1 MCNFFFVKMNC
12 VLRCLDAGLDKTH
25 DLDLETG
32 ETPTEGGSGGARK
45 KKRRRNKWASG
56 VARSGRKKVA
66 KKKIFESDEEKKEK
80 EEKEEEEEEDGK
92 DEENNEPM
100 EEEEEE
106 GVEEKGEKEKG
117 SKIDLDSSSI
127 NLVKKLV
134 RLYLETIS
142 KISGE
147 VGGGL
152 KIGFKPFRNSYFFAN
167 IFFKT
172 FLLLIRQPVKMSCFY
187 PCISRY
193 R

>member
-92 DEENNEPM
+92 DEENDEPM
-100 EEEEEE
+100 EEE
-106 GVEEKGEKEKG
+106 GVEEKGEREKG

-134 RLYLETIS
+134 RFIWRLFRRFLGLPSKDETS
-142 KISGE
+142 DTSE
-147 VGGGL
+147 
-152 KIGFKPFRNSYFFAN
+152 RN
-167 IFFKT
+167 
-172 FLLLIRQPVKMSCFY
+172 
-187 PCISRY
+187 
-193 R
+193 